1 MSKFSTTVVLDQL
14 TDLAKYISEKEII
27 PNFKTSTHVRKSDG
41 SPVTPVDAAVQSIL
55 EDRLPKILNVPVLGE
70 EMPADKQSQIWGL
83 RDSGIWCV
91 DPIDGTTNFINGIP
105 YFAVSIAYF
114 LAGKPV
120 LGLILN
126 PISGEIFTA
135 EAGGGAR
142 LGDQRLPGNASRHAK
157 LKECVASVDLKRLP
171 EALRTRLVTAP
182 PYASQ
187 RNFGAASLEWCHVA
201 SGLFDV
207 YVHGNQKVWDYAA
220 GALILSEVGG
230 LMSSFPNMKDSFW
243 GGDALSRPVIA
254 ARDPT
259 VFKEWSNWLFTSLD

>member
-114 LAGKPV
+114 SGGKSIF
-120 LGLILN
+120 GLVFN
-126 PISGEIFTA
+126 PISGEVFTA
-135 EAGGGAR
+135 EEGGGAY
-142 LGDQRLPGNASRHAK
+142 LGDQNLSNNATRHA
-157 LKECVASVDLKRLP
+157 RL
-171 EALRTRLVTAP
+171 EL
-182 PYASQ
+182 
-187 RNFGAASLEWCHVA
+187 SLIH
-201 SGLFDV
+201 
-207 YVHGNQKVWDYAA
+207 
-220 GALILSEVGG
+220 I
-230 LMSSFPNMKDSFW
+230 
-243 GGDALSRPVIA
+243 
-254 ARDPT
+254 
-259 VFKEWSNWLFTSLD
+259 

>member
-41 SPVTPVDAAVQSIL
+41 SPVTPVDVAVQSIL

-114 LAGKPV
+114 SGGKSIF
-120 LGLILN
+120 GLVFN
-126 PISGEIFTA
+126 PISGEVFTA
-135 EAGGGAR
+135 EEGGGAY
-142 LGDQRLPGNASRHAK
+142 LGDQNLSDNATRHAR
-157 LKECVASVDLKRLP
+157 LEECVASVDFKRLP
-171 EALRTRLVTAP
+171 EALRMRLVFAP

-220 GALILSEVGG
+220 GALIVSEAGG
-230 LMSSFPNMKDSFW
+230 VMSSFATTKDHFW
-243 GGDALSRPVIA
+243 DGDALSRPVIA
-254 ARDPT
+254 ARDPAI
-259 VFKEWSNWLFTSLD
+259 FKDWSNWLHISL

>member
-1 MSKFSTTVVLDQL
+1 MSKFSATAVLDQL
-14 TDLAKYISEKEII
+14 TDLVKRISEKEII
-27 PNFKTSTHVRKSDG
+27 PNFKRSTHVRKSDG
-41 SPVTPVDAAVQSIL
+41 SPISPIDAAVQSAL
-55 EDRLPKILNVPVLGE
+55 EDSLPKILNVPVLGE

-91 DPIDGTTNFINGIP
+91 DPIDGTTNFVNGIP

-114 LAGKPV
+114 LSGKPT
-120 LGLILN
+120 LGLVLN

-135 EAGGGAR
+135 EEAGGAY
-142 LGDQRLPGNASRHAK
+142 LGDQNLSDNTSQHAT
-157 LKECVASVDLKRLP
+157 LKDCVASVDFKRLP
-171 EALRTRLVTAP
+171 EALRMRLVSSP

-187 RNFGAASLEWCHVA
+187 RNFGAASLEWCYVA

-220 GALILSEVGG
+220 GALILSEAGG
-230 LMSSFPNMKDSFW
+230 VMSSFVSTKEFFW
-243 GGDALSRPVIA
+243 ASDLLSRPVIA

-259 VFKEWSNWLFTSLD
+259 IFEDWSNWLHISL